1 MSFSIALRPKRVANL
16 VVTLLI
22 CASSL
27 VLYGVWGTLFAL
39 SPKRGLGLVFGILG
53 ALVFTFEMVYP
64 LRRPRARPLGR
75 AQAWLQLHIYAG
87 AFAFLCVLIHCDFTW
102 PHGAIGWGLLLLS
115 AWTTLTGLLGVLLQ
129 KWVPSALSDGLRVEA
144 LYERI
149 PALIEKLVAEA
160 DALVDKASSDV
171 MRRFYKVEVRP
182 KLGKVAPSWAYLVN
196 VRSGRERALEPFR
209 RVSQYLGEE
218 ERAIATDLE
227 QIYDDKLQLDA
238 HYSLQGILRRW
249 VILHAP
255 PAGLLMGLLAI
266 HILSWVFY

>member
-1 MSFSIALRPKRVANL
+1 MSFTIALRPKRPANL
-16 VVTLLI
+16 VATLLI
-22 CASSL
+22 CVSSL
-27 VLYGVWGTLFAL
+27 VLYGVWGSLFAL
-39 SPKRGLGLVFGILG
+39 SPKRGFGLLFGILG
-53 ALVFTFEMVYP
+53 ALFFTFEMAYP

-87 AFAFLCVLIHCDFTW
+87 VFAFMCVLIHCDFTW
-102 PHGAIGWGLLLLS
+102 PHGAMGWGLLLLS

-149 PALIEKLVAEA
+149 PGLVEKLVADA
-160 DALVDKASSDV
+160 DALVGKTSSDV
-171 MRRFYKVEVRP
+171 MRRFYRVDVRP
-182 KLGKVAPSWAYLVN
+182 KLERVAPSWAYLLN
-196 VRSGRERALEPFR
+196 VRSGGERALEPFR
-209 RVSQYLGEE
+209 RVYQFLGEE
-218 ERAIATDLE
+218 EREAVADLE

-238 HYSLQGILRRW
+238 HYSLQGILRKW

-266 HILSWVFY
+266 HILSWILY